1 MKAILGRFLGVS
13 DLGKAYRV
21 LRDSLVRLGYCVNQ
35 QPPGVQA
42 QAGKNIRICMGI
54 YI

>member
-1 MKAILGRFLGVS
+1 MKANLERFLGAS

-35 QPPGVQA
+35 QPQGARLKPE
-42 QAGKNIRICMGI
+42 KI
-54 YI
+54 